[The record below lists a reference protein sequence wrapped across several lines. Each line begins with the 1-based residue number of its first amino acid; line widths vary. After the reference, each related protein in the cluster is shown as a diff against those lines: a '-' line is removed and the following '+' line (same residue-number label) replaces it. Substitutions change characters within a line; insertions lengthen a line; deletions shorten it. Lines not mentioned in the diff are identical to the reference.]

1 MSESVLGSGR
11 QKADEAKNLAES
23 AAENLGEAQPR
34 DDDAVDQD
42 VSVAHT
48 PEAEREGRPD
58 LEAEGEGGDIAGPG
72 SPMP

>member
-1 MSESVLGSGR
+1 MSESAVGSGR
-11 QKADEAKNLAES
+11 EKADEARDLAGA
-23 AAENLGEAQPR
+23 AAENLSETTLR

-42 VSVAHT
+42 VDVAHT

-58 LEAEGEGGDIAGPG
+58 MQAEGEGGEIAGPG

>member
-1 MSESVLGSGR
+1 MSESALGGGR
-11 QKADEAKNLAES
+11 QKADEAKDLAE
-23 AAENLGEAQPR
+23 AAAGNLGEARPR

-42 VSVAHT
+42 LDVANT

-58 LEAEGEGGDIAGPG
+58 LRAEGEGGEIAGPG

>member
-1 MSESVLGSGR
+1 MSESAVGSGR
-11 QKADEAKNLAES
+11 QKADEAKELAEA
-23 AAENLGEAQPR
+23 AAENLGGADPR

-42 VSVAHT
+42 VDVATT

-58 LEAEGEGGDIAGPG
+58 MRAEGEGGEIAGPG

>member
-1 MSESVLGSGR
+1 MSESVLGGGR
-11 QKADEAKNLAES
+11 QKADEAKDLAKS
-23 AAENLGEAQPR
+23 AAENLGEVQPR

-42 VSVAHT
+42 VNVANT